1 MKKIAATIMS
11 IVMMLAILVPS
22 ALAQTEK
29 QFYDQWYEDTS
40 WKLAKCYYNWNPT
53 GCLGCAGINEEFISA
68 YEYYKSVYPN
78 SSYLAKYTDLYNR
91 VVATKAI
98 YDTLDPDI
106 QHIEGVGYLGPCNG
120 HFGSAKYHS
129 GDVYYYDFYLD
140 DGRIESDIQASTRTV
155 GRLDNLQYENIG
167 FMYWAIYQQNKDG
180 VWEQT
185 GGATV
190 PVTNMNIVK
199 YANTFGF
206 ATFNYNK
213 ENPGE
218 ILDTFEVEI
227 ITES

>member
-11 IVMMLAILVPS
+11 IVMMLAVLVPS
-22 ALAQTEK
+22 ALAQTES
-29 QFYDQWYEDTS
+29 QFYNQWYEDTS
-40 WKLAKCYYNWNPT
+40 WKLAKCYYNYNPT

-68 YEYYKSVYPN
+68 YDYYKSMYPN
-78 SSYLAKYTDLYNR
+78 SVYLAKFTDLYNQ
-91 VVATKAI
+91 VVTAKAI
-98 YDTLDPDI
+98 YDSLDSSI
-106 QHIEGVGYLGPCNG
+106 QHVEGVGYLGPCNG
-120 HFGSAKYHS
+120 HFGPAKYHN

-140 DGRIESDIQASTRTV
+140 DGRIESDVQASTQTV

-213 ENPGE
+213 ENPSK
-218 ILDTFEVEI
+218 ILGAFDVEI
-227 ITES
+227 IAES